1 MGKKTIKVKVKKK
14 KLKVKRIIL
23 CLLVL
28 VLLCFFINYLL
39 EMPIKNI
46 YILNNKII
54 KDQEIINNANIQNY
68 PSFLLTPSKEM
79 KENILK
85 NPYIKDVQIEKK
97 LGNKVYITVE
107 ENRPLCVT
115 KDTNELVLSN
125 GIVVNNDRFLSDLP
139 VLINDI
145 SSIREAFAKGFSK
158 VDDDTLS
165 KISEIEYSPVA
176 VDQERFLLYMNDG
189 NLVYITL
196 TKIEKLNKYT
206 SIYQEMEGKKG
217 IIYLDSGDY
226 IEVKEDPSN
235 TNSNDEN
242 GENSNSNNNEAN
254 PNSNPETNENTQTS
268 NNDVSEDNN
277 NNNNN
282 ITEQE

>member
-1 MGKKTIKVKVKKK
+1 MGQKTIKVKVKKK

-23 CLLVL
+23 CLLVI
-28 VLLCFFINYLL
+28 VFLCLSVNYLIK
-39 EMPIKNI
+39 MPIKNI
-46 YILNNKII
+46 YILNNNIL
-54 KDQEIINNANIQNY
+54 KDQEIINNAKIQNY
-68 PSFLLTPSKEM
+68 PSFILTSSKAM

-85 NPYIKDVQIEKK
+85 NPYIKNVTIEKK
-97 LGNKVYITVE
+97 LWGKVYITVE

-115 KDTNELVLSN
+115 EDTNELVLSN
-125 GIVVNNDRFLSDLP
+125 GIMVSNDRFLRDLP

-145 SSIREAFAKGFSK
+145 SSIKESFAKGFSK
-158 VDDDTLS
+158 VDNDTLS
-165 KISEIEYSPVA
+165 KISQIEYSPVA

-226 IEVKEDPSN
+226 IEVKEDPSK
-235 TNSNDEN
+235 TNSQDEN
-242 GENSNSNNNEAN
+242 NADKDDSNNQ
-254 PNSNPETNENTQTS
+254 NENTNDQEPNT
-268 NNDVSEDNN
+268 NNSDENQDNIIED
-277 NNNNN
+277 
-282 ITEQE
+282 QE

>member
-1 MGKKTIKVKVKKK
+1 MGQKTIKVKVKKK
-14 KLKVKRIIL
+14 KLKIKRIIL

-46 YILNNKII
+46 YIINNKIL

-68 PSFLLTPSKEM
+68 PSFILTTSKEI
-79 KENILK
+79 KDNILK
-85 NPYIKDVQIEKK
+85 NPYIKDVKIEKK

-125 GIVVNNDRFLSDLP
+125 GIIVNNDRFLSDLP

-196 TKIEKLNKYT
+196 TKVEKLNKYT

-226 IEVKEDPSN
+226 IEIKEDPSN
-235 TNSNDEN
+235 NTDEN
-242 GENSNSNNNEAN
+242 GENANSNDDESN
-254 PNSNPETNENTQTS
+254 PNSNPETNENTQIS
-268 NNDVSEDNN
+268 NNDEPQDNN
-277 NNNNN
+277 
-282 ITEQE
+282 TTGQE